1 MKAMLIIDVGN
12 DIDFQ
17 KDFAKIRLFTSNGR
31 GISYYDKVKLKRLP
45 EYVRLD
51 EREIF
56 ISNNWQKIGWN
67 NCLRQIIGEE

>member
-1 MKAMLIIDVGN
+1 MKAILIIEVGN
-12 DIDFQ
+12 NVDFQ

-45 EYVRLD
+45 EYVKLD

-56 ISNNWQKIGWN
+56 ISNDWQKIGWN
-67 NCLRQIIGEE
+67 NCLRNIIGEE